1 MEMKRISKHSNIGI
15 KTTRMELNFNPD
27 IKIIQIIVEEPF
39 IIFEYI
45 PKENIEKYME
55 ENTGRTELTQ
65 TEEETPFD
73 AQPKKTKEQ
82 MDLETALDTI
92 LNKDPMGKYDGCN
105 LRIPFDRGDIEW
117 VDWVLKN
124 MHNKFI
130 RDKVEL
136 IKVSGYGNFNN

>member
-1 MEMKRISKHSNIGI
+1 MEIKRISKYSKI
-15 KTTRMELNFNPD
+15 KLLNFEEINKQEKVIQA
-27 IKIIQIIVEEPF
+27 IKIDDYQLFLV
-39 IIFEYI
+39 EYI
-45 PKENIEKYME
+45 PNEDIEKYMT

-73 AQPKKTKEQ
+73 TQPRKTKEQ

-117 VDWVLKN
+117 IDWVLKN

>member
-1 MEMKRISKHSNIGI
+1 MEIKRISKYSKI
-15 KTTRMELNFNPD
+15 KLLNFEEINKQEKVIQA
-27 IKIIQIIVEEPF
+27 IKIDDYQLFLV
-39 IIFEYI
+39 EYI
-45 PKENIEKYME
+45 PNEDIEKYMT

-73 AQPKKTKEQ
+73 AQPRKTKEQ

-117 VDWVLKN
+117 IDWVLKN